1 MKNKINK
8 KGIIVLIFSVFLIF
22 VLFEPFN
29 NSNIITETQTAFDGD
44 KKITPEDA
52 QNIDLFLQ
60 SVVDT
65 DTVITDSDQSA
76 IQNFLDESGV
86 GFTEKFGIQ
95 TNIALIDTNN
105 IVTHESNIFGINEL
119 PDSLSITDEDG
130 NILDLGGSVQVSFE
144 SIAQSN
150 PNSVT
155 SWASVSFFLDDNKL
169 DTKKLWASYQGSQNS
184 MSVLNNLSFDDSNF
198 PINPSFSDREKTNFT
213 FTFTDEGLSNGDHTF
228 RVVFDKVDAI
238 VDNRNF
244 NWQGENI
251 IYDLTFNVD
260 GNKITK
266 ESEDGNGDKISVFK
280 SDNKFIF
287 TTQSSRLGNTINGGY
302 QHFATIQGSIDGIIE
317 VFVNDELIETYSQ
330 ISQSSEFTFARD
342 SQLRIDVNGQTVYDE
357 KQPVTQTNHYITIS
371 PKVTASYIKYGS
383 CHSSGGGSVFAYATM
398 SGIAWESKLTSSFG
412 YEAIYPENHIG
423 ATSSQP
429 YPC

>member
-29 NSNIITETQTAFDGD
+29 NSNIITETQTVFDGD

-287 TTQSSRLGNTINGGY
+287 TTQSMVVINTL
-302 QHFATIQGSIDGIIE
+302 QQF
-317 VFVNDELIETYSQ
+317 
-330 ISQSSEFTFARD
+330 
-342 SQLRIDVNGQTVYDE
+342 
-357 KQPVTQTNHYITIS
+357 
-371 PKVTASYIKYGS
+371 KV
-383 CHSSGGGSVFAYATM
+383 
-398 SGIAWESKLTSSFG
+398 
-412 YEAIYPENHIG
+412 
-423 ATSSQP
+423 Q
-429 YPC
+429 